1 MNEGCDAAVA
11 AYCARFGS
19 DCLVRHAGGFFE
31 YLRWLGY
38 AAATVEEKCR
48 LLGHLG
54 RWLGRREPTEV
65 PFDEAVLEAFHRSID
80 RAGQRRRGD
89 IATGRQL
96 LQYLRGLGCI
106 PIPTPAVN
114 RTAVDEIIV
123 DYGRFLSS
131 ERGLAPAT
139 LINYQPVIRRLL
151 TARFGQNDVRLGE
164 LQPADIHRFVVHYA
178 QATSRRRAQLAVTAL
193 RSFLRYLRQRGQ
205 IATDLAGAV
214 PAIACWSLSGLPKF
228 LPAEQVKQVL
238 ASCDRTT
245 SVGKRNYAILLL
257 LARLG
262 LRAGEIVALALD
274 DIDWENGDILV
285 RGKGQ
290 RLARLPLPSDVGEA
304 LVEYLRDVRPA
315 GWTRRLFLRIR
326 APLRGLASSVSV
338 DCIVARALKRAGLAP
353 PLKGAHLLRH
363 SLATDLLRQGA
374 SLAEIGQLLRH
385 SQPNTTQIYA
395 KVDIE
400 ALRGIAVAWPAG
412 AP

>member
-1 MNEGCDAAVA
+1 MNEGCEAGVA

-19 DCLVRHAGGFFE
+19 DCLVRHAGGFFD
-31 YLRWLGY
+31 YLRRLGY

-65 PFDEAVLEAFHRSID
+65 PFDEAVLEAFHRSIG
-80 RAGQRRRGD
+80 RAGYRRGD
-89 IATGRQL
+89 VATGRQL

-106 PIPTPAVN
+106 PIPTAAVN
-114 RTAVDEIIV
+114 RTAIDEIIV
-123 DYGRFLSS
+123 NYGRFLSS

-178 QATSRRRAQLAVTAL
+178 QATSRRGAQLAVTAL

-228 LPAEQVKQVL
+228 LPAEQVKQVV

-315 GWTRRLFLRIR
+315 GRTRRLFLRIR

-395 KVDIE
+395 KVDLE

>member
-1 MNEGCDAAVA
+1 MKQGCDAAVA
-11 AYCARFGS
+11 TYCARFGS
-19 DCLVRHAGGFFE
+19 DCLVRHAGGFLE
-31 YLRWLGY
+31 YLRQLGY
-38 AAATVEEKCR
+38 AAGTAEEKCR
-48 LLGHLG
+48 LLQYLG
-54 RWLGRREPTEV
+54 RWLGRREPREV
-65 PFDEAVLEAFHRSID
+65 PFDEAILKAFYRSTHR
-80 RAGQRRRGD
+80 AEHRRRGD
-89 IATGRQL
+89 VATGRLL

-106 PIPTPAVN
+106 PMPTLAVD
-114 RTAVDEIIV
+114 RTAIDEIII
-123 DYGRFLSS
+123 DYGLFLSS
-131 ERGLAPAT
+131 ERGLSPAT
-139 LINYQPVIRRLL
+139 LINYQPVVRKLL
-151 TARFGQNDVRLGE
+151 TARFGRCDVQFGE
-164 LQPADIHRFVVHYA
+164 LQPADIHRFVAHYT
-178 QATSRRRAQLAVTAL
+178 QARSRRGAQLAVTAL
-193 RSFLRYLRQRGQ
+193 RSFLRYLKQRGQ

-214 PAIACWSLSGLPKF
+214 PAVANWSLSGLPKF
-228 LPAEQVKQVL
+228 LSADQVEQML

-245 SVGKRNYAILLL
+245 PVGKRNYAILLL

-290 RLARLPLPSDVGEA
+290 KLARLPLPSDVGEA
-304 LVEYLRDVRPA
+304 LVEYLRDVRPT
-315 GWTRRLFLRIR
+315 GRTRRLFLRIR

-400 ALRGIAVAWPAG
+400 SLRGIAVAWPVG
-412 AP
+412 AA

>member
-1 MNEGCDAAVA
+1 
-11 AYCARFGS
+11 
-19 DCLVRHAGGFFE
+19 
-31 YLRWLGY
+31 
-38 AAATVEEKCR
+38 
-48 LLGHLG
+48 
-54 RWLGRREPTEV
+54 
-65 PFDEAVLEAFHRSID
+65 
-80 RAGQRRRGD
+80 
-89 IATGRQL
+89 
-96 LQYLRGLGCI
+96 
-106 PIPTPAVN
+106 
-114 RTAVDEIIV
+114 
-123 DYGRFLSS
+123 
-131 ERGLAPAT
+131 
-139 LINYQPVIRRLL
+139 
-151 TARFGQNDVRLGE
+151 
-164 LQPADIHRFVVHYA
+164 
-178 QATSRRRAQLAVTAL
+178 L

-228 LPAEQVKQVL
+228 LPADQVKQVL
-238 ASCDRTT
+238 ACCDRTT
-245 SVGKRNYAILLL
+245 PVGKRNYAILLL

-315 GWTRRLFLRIR
+315 GRTRRLFLRIR

>member
-19 DCLVRHAGGFFE
+19 DCLVRHNGGFFE
-31 YLRWLGY
+31 YLRQLGY
-38 AAATVEEKCR
+38 AAATAEEKCR

-65 PFDEAVLEAFHRSID
+65 PFDEAALKAFHRSID
-80 RAGQRRRGD
+80 RAGHRRRGD
-89 IATGRQL
+89 VATGRLL

-106 PIPTPAVN
+106 PMPTPAVN
-114 RTAVDEIIV
+114 RTAIDEIIV
-123 DYGRFLSS
+123 DYGRFLSY
-131 ERGLAPAT
+131 ERGLGPAT

-151 TARFGQNDVRLGE
+151 TARFGQRDVQLGE
-164 LQPADIHRFVVHYA
+164 LQPADIHRFVVDYA
-178 QATSRRRAQLAVTAL
+178 QATSRRSAQLAITAL

-214 PAIACWSLSGLPKF
+214 PAIAYWSLSGLPKF
-228 LPAEQVKQVL
+228 LPADQVKQVL

-245 SVGKRNYAILLL
+245 PVGKRNYAILLL

-274 DIDWENGDILV
+274 DIDWEKGDILV
-285 RGKGQ
+285 RGKGL

-304 LVEYLRDVRPA
+304 LVEYLREVRPA
-315 GWTRRLFLRIR
+315 GRTRRLFLRIR

-338 DCIVARALKRAGLAP
+338 DCIVARALN
-353 PLKGAHLLRH
+353 LRILH
-363 SLATDLLRQGA
+363 SRPSMDR
-374 SLAEIGQLLRH
+374 
-385 SQPNTTQIYA
+385 P
-395 KVDIE
+395 
-400 ALRGIAVAWPAG
+400 
-412 AP
+412 

>member
-1 MNEGCDAAVA
+1 MNEVSDATIG

-19 DCLVRHAGGFFE
+19 DCLVGHAGGFFE
-31 YLRWLGY
+31 YLGQLGY
-38 AAATVEEKCR
+38 AAATVEKKCR
-48 LLGHLG
+48 LLGYLG
-54 RWLGRREPTEV
+54 RWLSRRKPTEIA
-65 PFDEAVLEAFHRSID
+65 FDEAVLKAFHRSSN
-80 RAGQRRRGD
+80 RAGHRRRGD
-89 IATGRQL
+89 VATGRLL
-96 LQYLRGLGCI
+96 LQYLRGLGRI
-106 PIPTPAVN
+106 PMPTPAVN
-114 RTAVDEIIV
+114 RTAIDEIIA

-131 ERGLAPAT
+131 ERGLGPAT
-139 LINYQPVIRRLL
+139 LIKYQPVVRRLL
-151 TARFGQNDVRLGE
+151 ITRFGQHDVRLGE
-164 LQPADIHRFVVHYA
+164 LQPSDIHRFVVHFA
-178 QATSRRRAQLAVTAL
+178 QATSRRSAQLAVTAL

-205 IATDLAGAV
+205 IGTDLAGAV
-214 PAIACWSLSGLPKF
+214 PAIACWTLSGVPKF
-228 LPAEQVKQVL
+228 LPADQVKQVL

-245 SVGKRNYAILLL
+245 PVGKRNYAILLL

-262 LRAGEIVALALD
+262 LRAGEIVALSLE

-304 LVEYLRDVRPA
+304 LVEYLRNVRPA
-315 GWTRRLFLRIR
+315 GRTRRLFLRIR

-338 DCIVARALKRAGLAP
+338 DSIVACALKRTGLAP

-400 ALRGIAVAWPAG
+400 SLRGIAVAWPAG